1 MRKKQKKYHI
11 EKGHRK
17 HKIRK
22 ITLLQLGTEEFILKA
37 VRNSDAKSRIL
48 SENQDHH
55 SLHNPNLLSKL
66 LTGMDEILIV
76 TQTNKLW
83 FNADQCKPN
92 CPAGASK
99 KTN

>member
-1 MRKKQKKYHI
+1 MLVRGKYVNNAPKAKKYHI

-48 SENQDHH
+48 SEK
-55 SLHNPNLLSKL
+55 SRPF
-66 LTGMDEILIV
+66 I
-76 TQTNKLW
+76 
-83 FNADQCKPN
+83 A
-92 CPAGASK
+92 
-99 KTN
+99 